1 LNRKTNLK
9 IVNLAG
15 AGEKKNLGEIE
26 MWTDK
31 IAWRSAEKIKWK
43 HSFVALALLIGLT
56 NPPPRRP
63 CGANPVWQPPNK
75 SSSSQPK
82 GWAGGGER
90 GPWAG

>member
-31 IAWRSAEKIKWK
+31 IAWRSAEKSNGKK
-43 HSFVALALLIGLT
+43 NDSLRVVS
-56 NPPPRRP
+56 
-63 CGANPVWQPPNK
+63 C
-75 SSSSQPK
+75 S
-82 GWAGGGER
+82 
-90 GPWAG
+90 